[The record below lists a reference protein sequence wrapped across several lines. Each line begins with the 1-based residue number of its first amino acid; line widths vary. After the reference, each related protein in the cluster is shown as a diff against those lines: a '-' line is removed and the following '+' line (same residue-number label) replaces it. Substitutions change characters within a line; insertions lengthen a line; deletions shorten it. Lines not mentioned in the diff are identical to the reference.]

1 MNRAETV
8 LGFLCLE
15 FLIWCNWT
23 CPLKAGLHSG
33 VLQQLVTHSFS
44 WHLTTHDFLLAP
56 DFGPSVSGLD
66 LHDQPS
72 LPRLPANLS
81 LDRWFLWGHKQS
93 LFPKDAFFA
102 HFLHSSKH
110 GLEAGTWSSPPNPQD
125 PRELQWTLRPTWTP
139 PTRPR
144 ELKRPLKL
152 HFHMRTGVGWNFLRW
167 RKSSRS
173 ALINTVANSLWL
185 LSVVSAMRNTFFFLI
200 VAKYAWNWPS

>member
-1 MNRAETV
+1 MNGAETV

-44 WHLTTHDFLLAP
+44 WHLTIHDFLIAP

-72 LPRLPANLS
+72 PPRLPANLF
-81 LDRWFLWGHKQS
+81 LDWWFLWGHKQS

-102 HFLHSSKH
+102 HFPHSAKH
-110 GLEAGTWSSPPNPQD
+110 GLEAGTCSSTPNPQA
-125 PRELQWTLRPTWTP
+125 PWELQWTYGPRGHHRPDPGNLKGLWSYISTWRSVSGGTFCVDGNRLDLRCPTQ
-139 PTRPR
+139 
-144 ELKRPLKL
+144 
-152 HFHMRTGVGWNFLRW
+152 
-167 RKSSRS
+167 
-173 ALINTVANSLWL
+173 
-185 LSVVSAMRNTFFFLI
+185 
-200 VAKYAWNWPS
+200 